1 MIDATEIPE
10 EEEASKLPVLRAV
23 NQEDL
28 ALMPVMDI
36 GIAKRRYK
44 ELVAFVKDL
53 MVEDRDFGTIPG
65 TAKPTLYKPGAEKLT
80 TFFGLSKEF
89 EIVNEIEDWDR
100 PLFYYRYRSRLSR
113 GNLMIAE
120 GDGSAN
126 SMEDRYRWR
135 WLPEAK
141 LPNDFDLNGIETR
154 EVKLV
159 EFEFAYDKRETS
171 GQYGKPESYW
181 QKFDEA
187 IEEQT
192 IKRYD
197 KKARSGKVFSALEI
211 GGWEYRIENPD
222 LYTLVNTL
230 QKMAQKRA
238 FIAATLLAVNASEF
252 FTQDLE
258 DLAPAGAIV
267 EAEASDNEVER
278 AKQFVEEHS
287 EGRKNYVTE
296 FWALT
301 KRLGWDKH
309 TVADFLV
316 GIGLKDADSMSKEDF
331 QKAYEALKEQHGGP
345 ED

>member
-1 MIDATEIPE
+1 MNDAIEIIE
-10 EEEASKLPVLRAV
+10 EKEDLKLPSPRVV
-23 NQEDL
+23 SQEDL
-28 ALMPVMDI
+28 ALMPVMNM
-36 GIAKRRYK
+36 GVAKRRYK
-44 ELVAFVKDL
+44 ELVTFVKGL

-135 WLPEAK
+135 WLPETK
-141 LPNDFDLNGIETR
+141 LPKDFNVNGVETR
-154 EVKLV
+154 EVQLV

-171 GQYGKPESYW
+171 GQYGKPESHW

-187 IEEQT
+187 VAEQT

-197 KKARSGKVFSALEI
+197 KQARSGSTYPALEI

-222 LYTLVNTL
+222 PYTLINTL

-252 FTQDLE
+252 FTQDME
-258 DLAPAGAIV
+258 DLAPSGAGV
-267 EAEASDNEVER
+267 EADADDEVER
-278 AKQFVEEHS
+278 AKEFAKKKS
-287 EGRKNYVTE
+287 GKNNSNPEAAFKALASRLE
-296 FWALT
+296 FT
-301 KRLGWDKH
+301 KEQTAEVLANAGG
-309 TVADFLV
+309 DF
-316 GIGLKDADSMSKEDF
+316 G
-331 QKAYEALKEQHGGP
+331 KAYNTLAEQHVPP
-345 ED
+345 EDE

>member
-1 MIDATEIPE
+1 MTDHAEIIE
-10 EEEASKLPVLRAV
+10 EKEEPKLLAPHIEHR
-23 NQEDL
+23 EDL
-28 ALMPVMDI
+28 ALMPVMNI

-44 ELVAFVKDL
+44 EIVEFVKDL

-89 EIVNEIEDWDR
+89 ELVSEIEDWDR

-113 GNLMIAE
+113 GNHMIAE

-135 WLPEAK
+135 WLPEAR
-141 LPNDFDLNGIETR
+141 LPKDFDETEVEAR
-154 EVKLV
+154 EIKLV
-159 EFEFAYDKRETS
+159 EFEFAYEKRETT

-187 IEEQT
+187 IDGKT
-192 IKRYD
+192 IRRYD
-197 KKARSGKVFSALEI
+197 KQARSGKTFSALEI

-222 LYTLVNTL
+222 PYSLINTL

-258 DLAPAGAIV
+258 DMAPAPSAVI
-267 EAEASDNEVER
+267 EADTNDDEVDR
-278 AKQFVEEHS
+278 SKQFVKEEGNGKIDYTS
-287 EGRKNYVTE
+287 E
-296 FWALT
+296 FWSLT
-301 KRLGWDKH
+301 KQLGWDKQV
-309 TVADFLV
+309 VADFLV
-316 GIGLKDADSMSKEDF
+316 GIELGKASSMSRDDF
-331 QKAYEALKEQHGGP
+331 QKAYEELKEQHGGP
-345 ED
+345 E

>member
-1 MIDATEIPE
+1 MTDAIEIIE
-10 EEEASKLPVLRAV
+10 EEDSHKLPAPRLVD
-23 NQEDL
+23 QEDL
-28 ALMPVMDI
+28 SLMPVMNI
-36 GIAKRRYK
+36 GIAKQRYK
-44 ELVAFVKDL
+44 ELVTFGKGL
-53 MVEDRDFGTIPG
+53 MVEGRDFGTNPG
-65 TAKPTLYKPGAEKLT
+65 KAKPTLYKPGAEKLT

-141 LPNDFDLNGIETR
+141 LPNGFDSDGVEAR
-154 EVKLV
+154 EIKLV

-181 QKFDEA
+181 QKFDAA
-187 IEEQT
+187 IDERT

-197 KKARSGKVFSALEI
+197 KKARSSKVFPALEI
-211 GGWEYRIENPD
+211 GGWEYRLENPD
-222 LYTLVNTL
+222 PYSLINTL

-258 DLAPAGAIV
+258 DLAPSGQII
-267 EAEASDNEVER
+267 EPEASDN
-278 AKQFVEEHS
+278 A
-287 EGRKNYVTE
+287 
-296 FWALT
+296 
-301 KRLGWDKH
+301 
-309 TVADFLV
+309 
-316 GIGLKDADSMSKEDF
+316 
-331 QKAYEALKEQHGGP
+331 
-345 ED
+345 